1 MLLWFASLAAA
12 QTPAVPP
19 AAVATARDY
28 LQNALA
34 DETLRIIALSGLRS
48 TGDAELLPLF
58 EAQMRRSDREGRLLA
73 AAMAGKVAGELAA
86 PALQERLRS
95 DPVMAVRAEALVQ
108 LLLLKA
114 VTTPQLQAAMTLE
127 DEGLASLAARALVQ
141 RGKGALAM
149 PTLQKLAASHDSDTA
164 AYAKMS
170 LFGLGDTPQIRKN
183 QLRTILLDPK
193 TSNRLL
199 MGLLNQIR
207 DENIKDAREV
217 AQYLTDPKYP
227 RIVRVQAY
235 MTLADLL
242 PSASKTLTGAI
253 LAKNSDLFRVNLLRI
268 LAEQSDAKYW
278 LDDLARRGD
287 LLGAVARFELA
298 RPGGGPA
305 AERALR
311 ELVIDL
317 GHPILIEYA
326 LNRMRSDVE
335 KRPDRAAF
343 YVEPMLQVL
352 RSADLPAAGMTPQ
365 HDRLALL
372 VELLANVGTPPAMA
386 GLREILAGP
395 SSPTKMLTAGA
406 LYRSTNPAVCDLAR
420 PLLSSALT
428 EHRLYAALTLAR
440 HGDRDAVAALLDV
453 QAHADTHR
461 PDVLT
466 LTNWYLLKL
475 SGDAQSAVQVLA
487 EKVK

>member
-19 AAVATARDY
+19 KAVATARDY

-127 DEGLASLAARALVQ
+127 DEGLAILAARALVQ
-141 RGKGALAM
+141 RGKGTFAL

-298 RPGGGPA
+298 RPHGGPA

-326 LNRMRSDVE
+326 L

-386 GLREILAGP
+386 GLREILTGP
-395 SSPTKMLTAGA
+395 DSPTKTLTAGA

-440 HGDRDAVAALLDV
+440 HGDRDAVAALLDI